1 MNQSDT
7 LNHFIKLFRYLILA
21 SISLFILSLILW
33 PYLDLETWFLIV
45 LIANSMILSLWIFYI
60 HPIYSIYIDAKI
72 EFNQFY
78 NPNINKN
85 EINNHISR
93 INTLMKK
100 LEELLIPHQNS
111 GLCSKYFI
119 LFFVFKQL
127 KHVLKRK
134 S

>member
-45 LIANSMILSLWIFYI
+45 LVANSVILSLWIFYI
-60 HPIYSIYIDAKI
+60 HPIYSLYIDAKI

-85 EINNHISR
+85 EINNNILR
-93 INTLMKK
+93 INSLMKN
-100 LEELLIPHQNS
+100 LEDLLILNQNS
-111 GLCSKYFI
+111 GSGSKFFI
-119 LFFVFKQL
+119 FFLFL
-127 KHVLKRK
+127 KNLNMF
-134 S
+134 